1 MMDKN
6 LEKEEKELNSHFMG
20 PSSFYGKHKTA
31 SARKISIYSS
41 QNNLQFFNKRKIFPN
56 PKYFPMHTN
65 FHPNTNTKDCKYNL
79 ANDENC

>member
-1 MMDKN
+1 MDKN
-6 LEKEEKELNSHFMG
+6 LVKDENQLNSHFMG

-41 QNNLQFFNKRKIFPN
+41 QTNLQFFNKRNIFPN